1 MYFPNEFALIMTCV
15 FLHTVPDISPKKKY
29 KHNINNKSY
38 LSYQVDE
45 WDYWVF
51 ADWVP
56 YQDPSTGWVWLWSFH
71 NQTWRWMTQEEDYC
85 IFSIAYNSTRFVK
98 NIIYY
103 NMM

>member
-1 MYFPNEFALIMTCV
+1 MCFPNEIVLIMTCV
-15 FLHTVPDISPKKKY
+15 FLDTMPNISPKKY
-29 KHNINNKSY
+29 KHNSNNKSY

-45 WDYWVF
+45 WDYWFF

-56 YQDPSTGWVWLWSFH
+56 YQDPYTGWVWLWNDH
-71 NQTWRWMTQEEDYC
+71 NQTWRWMTTEEDYC
-85 IFSIAYNSTRFVK
+85 IFSIAYNSTRFIK